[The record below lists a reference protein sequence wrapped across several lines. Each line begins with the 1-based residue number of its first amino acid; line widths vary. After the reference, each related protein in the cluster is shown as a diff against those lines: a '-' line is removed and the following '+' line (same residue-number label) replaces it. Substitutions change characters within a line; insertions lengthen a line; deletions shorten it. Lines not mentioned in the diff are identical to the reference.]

1 MRQWCVVFS
10 VVVATLAVVS
20 ATELQNSDE
29 TVAAMDGMIDGR
41 PLHSPLSEAGC
52 AGATSEGVST
62 SKSNPEIAQAFEA
75 AHAAAQAAGKASKK
89 AEQVIA
95 AAKAKFKGEQKTE
108 AKKKATSIS
117 PFEEGSCR
125 VLIFVVIAG
134 KLQSEGKD
142 ENSQSDR
149 KSEG

>member
-20 ATELQNSDE
+20 ATELQIS
-29 TVAAMDGMIDGR
+29 DGMIDGR
-41 PLHSPLSEAGC
+41 PLHSPLSVAGC